1 MPMDPEKLCP
11 FPSPKSLYITQR
23 NVSSSR
29 GEGRLPDPV
38 NFLKPLAIGHFH
50 HWQPWHLSPWAPRPT
65 QSSGNAP
72 SSPVEDD
79 EQGCTQAGVGEGF
92 SKVSVGNPSQKC
104 RRRCMFRHKSSKTAS
119 GSGYEMG
126 LLLAAWRRRGGTWR

>member
-1 MPMDPEKLCP
+1 MDPEKLCP

-50 HWQPWHLSPWAPRPT
+50 HWQPWHISKGKQKYFSAFATAPYKNL
-65 QSSGNAP
+65 GNTV
-72 SSPVEDD
+72 VE
-79 EQGCTQAGVGEGF
+79 F
-92 SKVSVGNPSQKC
+92 KIYN
-104 RRRCMFRHKSSKTAS
+104 
-119 GSGYEMG
+119 
-126 LLLAAWRRRGGTWR
+126 